1 MNATIT
7 KVSITTTK
15 APEFIDIT
23 EHVIAHVE
31 NSGVRDGLVSIYSVH
46 TTCAIKINEN
56 EPLLISDM
64 ESFLKRIAPDDIYY
78 AHNDFS
84 IRTVHMT
91 EDEEPNGHSHC
102 AHLLLSTSET
112 IPVVNGD
119 LILGTYQSVF
129 LVELDPRSRN
139 REVIISSVGS

>member
-1 MNATIT
+1 
-7 KVSITTTK
+7 
-15 APEFIDIT
+15 
-23 EHVIAHVE
+23 
-31 NSGVRDGLVSIYSVH
+31 
-46 TTCAIKINEN
+46 
-56 EPLLISDM
+56 
-64 ESFLKRIAPDDIYY
+64 
-78 AHNDFS
+78 
-84 IRTVHMT
+84 MT

>member
-1 MNATIT
+1 M
-7 KVSITTTK
+7 
-15 APEFIDIT
+15 
-23 EHVIAHVE
+23 E
-31 NSGVRDGLVSIYSVH
+31 NSGVRDGLVSIYSIH

-56 EPLLISDM
+56 EPLLINDM

>member
-1 MNATIT
+1 MNAIVT
-7 KVSITTTK
+7 KVAVTTTK

-23 EHVIAHVE
+23 EHVRDHVK
-31 NSGVRDGLVSIYSVH
+31 SAGIQDGLVSIYSVH

-64 ESFLKRIAPDDIYY
+64 EKFLESLAPRENYY

-112 IPVVNGD
+112 IPIINGD
-119 LILGTYQSVF
+119 LMLGTYQSIF
-129 LVELDPRSRN
+129 LIELDPRSRK
-139 REVIISSVGS
+139 REVIISSLGE

>member
-1 MNATIT
+1 MNAIVT
-7 KVSITTTK
+7 KVAVTTQK

-23 EHVIAHVE
+23 EYVKNHVKSAGI
-31 NSGVRDGLVSIYSVH
+31 RDGFVCIYSVH
-46 TTCAIKINEN
+46 TTCAIKINET

-64 ESFLKRIAPDDIYY
+64 ENFLQKIAPQSDYY

-91 EDEEPNGHSHC
+91 DDEEPNGHSHC

-112 IPVVNGD
+112 IPVINGD
-119 LILGTYQSVF
+119 LMLGTYQSVF
-129 LVELDPRSRN
+129 LVELDPRSRG
-139 REVIISSVGS
+139 REVIISSLGE

>member
-1 MNATIT
+1 MNATVT

-31 NSGVRDGLVSIYSVH
+31 NSGVRDGLVSIYSIH

-56 EPLLISDM
+56 EPLLINDM

-91 EDEEPNGHSHC
+91 EDEEPNG
-102 AHLLLSTSET
+102 
-112 IPVVNGD
+112 D

>member
-1 MNATIT
+1 MNAIVT
-7 KVSITTTK
+7 KVSITTTR

-23 EHVIAHVE
+23 EHVKTHVK
-31 NSGVRDGLVSIYSVH
+31 STGVRDGLVSIYSTH

-56 EPLLISDM
+56 EPLLLSDM
-64 ESFLKRIAPDDIYY
+64 EKFLQKIAPQDAYY

-112 IPVVNGD
+112 IPIVNGD

-129 LVELDPRSRN
+129 LIELDPRSRN
-139 REVIISSVGS
+139 REVLISSIGS

>member
-1 MNATIT
+1 MNATVT

-31 NSGVRDGLVSIYSVH
+31 NSGVRDGLVSIYSIH

-56 EPLLISDM
+56 EPLLINDM

-78 AHNDFS
+78 AHNVIEMSFQHKLRKPNVS
-84 IRTVHMT
+84 WKRCLWYIKIKIRYY
-91 EDEEPNGHSHC
+91 P
-102 AHLLLSTSET
+102 
-112 IPVVNGD
+112 
-119 LILGTYQSVF
+119 YF
-129 LVELDPRSRN
+129 
-139 REVIISSVGS
+139 